1 MSVFSIVQELAGNN
15 SRLFKEGVLKQ
26 EKDFEDLKFAFY
38 LALNPYIQFYIR
50 KIPDYVPALKSE
62 VTLMEAMKSLKML
75 FERQVT
81 GNKAIEF
88 LRDNILSKLDKEE
101 SKVIE
106 WIIGKDMRCG
116 VSEATINKVW
126 PNHIPEYPVM
136 LASQFSDRLI
146 EEVTWPAMVQLKMD
160 GMRFNVIVKDGK
172 CEFRSRNGKLID
184 LLGELE
190 DDFILLADGKD
201 TVFDGEL
208 TVHDA
213 SGIMDRKTGNGIC
226 NKAVKGT
233 ISIDEAKMVH
243 ATLWDRISY
252 DDFTKG
258 RSNIPYKDRF
268 FSIHSQ
274 ILTNRIHVVEYQYVD
289 NIGKA
294 YSIFQDYLE
303 RGQEGIILKTLNAPW
318 ENKRSKHLIKFK
330 GELECDLKV
339 VDWVEGTGKNVGRL
353 GALVLESRCSHLK
366 VNVGTGFTD
375 DDRNTINHGNSVGRI
390 VSIKYNAKIIDKQSG
405 IHSLFLPVFI
415 EFRDDKTVADNLESI
430 K

>member
-1 MSVFSIVQELAGNN
+1 MSVFSVVQELAGNN

-26 EKDFEDLKFAFY
+26 EKDFQDLKFAFY

-50 KIPDYVPALKSE
+50 KIPEYNPALKSE
-62 VTLMEAMKSLKML
+62 MTLMEAMKSLKML
-75 FERQVT
+75 FERQLT

-88 LRDNILSKLDKEE
+88 LRDKILSKLDRED

-136 LASQFSDRLI
+136 LASQFSDRLV

-160 GMRFNVIVKDGK
+160 GMRFNAIVKDGK

-190 DDFILLADGKD
+190 DDFILLAYGEDA
-201 TVFDGEL
+201 VFDGEL
-208 TVHDA
+208 TVHDD

-233 ISIDEAKMVH
+233 ISINEAKMVH
-243 ATLWDRISY
+243 ATLWDRIPY
-252 DDFTKG
+252 ADFVKG
-258 RSNIPYKDRF
+258 RSNIPYKGRF

-303 RGQEGIILKTLNAPW
+303 KGQEGIILKTLNAPW

-353 GALVLESRCSHLK
+353 GALVLESSCGNLK

-375 DDRNTINHGNSVGRI
+375 DDRNSISHGNSVGRI

-415 EFRDDKTVADNLESI
+415 EFRDDKTVADNLESV

>member
-1 MSVFSIVQELAGNN
+1 MSVFGIVQELAGNN

-50 KIPDYVPALKSE
+50 KIPDYIPALESQI
-62 VTLMEAMKSLKML
+62 TLMEAMKSLKML

-88 LRDNILSKLDKEE
+88 LRDSILSKLNKED

-160 GMRFNVIVKDGK
+160 GMRFNAIVKDGK

-208 TVHDA
+208 TVHDD

-243 ATLWDRISY
+243 ATLWDRIPY

-303 RGQEGIILKTLNAPW
+303 KGQEGIILKTLNAPW

>member
-1 MSVFSIVQELAGNN
+1 MSVYHIVQELAGNN

-50 KIPDYVPALKSE
+50 KIPDYTPSLKSE
-62 VTLMEAMKSLKML
+62 VTLMEAMKSLKTL
-75 FERQVT
+75 FDRELT
-81 GNKAIEF
+81 GNSAIQF
-88 LRDNILSKLDKEE
+88 LTNLLSSLDKED

-126 PNHIPEYPVM
+126 PKHIPEYPVM
-136 LASQFSDRLI
+136 LASQFSDKLI
-146 EEVTWPAMVQLKMD
+146 EEMTWPAMVQLKMD
-160 GMRFNVIVKDGK
+160 GMRFNAIVKNGK

-184 LLGELE
+184 ILGELE
-190 DDFILLADGKD
+190 DDFIYLSQGQD

-208 TVHDA
+208 TVHDGN
-213 SGIMDRKTGNGIC
+213 GIMDRKTGNGIC

-233 ISIDEAKMVH
+233 ISIEEAKMVH
-243 ATLWDRISY
+243 ATLWDKIPY
-252 DDFTKG
+252 GDFEKG
-258 RSNIPYKDRF
+258 YSSTPYKDRF
-268 FSIHSQ
+268 SSISGT
-274 ILTNRIHVVEYQYVD
+274 ILTDRIHVVEYQYVE
-289 NIGKA
+289 NVGKA
-294 YSIFQDYLE
+294 YHIFQDYLE
-303 RGQEGIILKTLNAPW
+303 SGQEGIILKNISSPW
-318 ENKRSKHLIKFK
+318 ENKRSKHLVKFK

-353 GALVLESRCSHLK
+353 GALVLESRCGHLK

-375 DDRNTINHGNSVGRI
+375 DDRNHINHGNSVGRV
-390 VSIKYNAKIIDKQSG
+390 VSIKYNAKITDKQSG
-405 IHSLFLPVFI
+405 HYSLFLPVFI
-415 EFRDDKTVADNLESI
+415 EFRDDKSVADNLEDI